1 MQKQTAHIR
10 VYGIVQGVGFRFT
23 TQMLANK
30 YGIGGWVAN
39 LPDGSVEM
47 EATGTKDELDA
58 FREAIRSSRVG
69 SGIDRWEEKRRSAS
83 DAPLHFDVR

>member
-30 YGIGGWVAN
+30 YGLGGWVAN

-47 EATGTKDELDA
+47 EVTGDKDTLDA
-58 FREAIRSSRVG
+58 FCAALRDSRVG
-69 SGIDRWEEKRRSAS
+69 AGIDRWEEKRFPSS
-83 DAPLHFDVR
+83 DAPLQFEVR